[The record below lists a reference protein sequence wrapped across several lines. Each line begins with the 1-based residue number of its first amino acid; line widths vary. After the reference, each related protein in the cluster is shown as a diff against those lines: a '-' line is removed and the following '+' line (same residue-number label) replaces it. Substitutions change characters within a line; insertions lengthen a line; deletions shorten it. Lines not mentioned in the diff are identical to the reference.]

1 MAWWSSSANSDF
13 TMHNRFCE
21 NGASVFRFRDDPAQ
35 CPVYRAGAVI
45 IHSVL
50 KLVAQPGRTRERR
63 RGVSSVAAFLLVF
76 SAISCQTS
84 GDSPKASQVAPEKV
98 ALVPETSK
106 AAGAALRPLVASGK
120 LEGLRWP
127 EFRDVSRDAARF
139 YDGRSYTPAW
149 VDGAGPT
156 AQAKVVVS
164 ILQKAAL
171 KGLNP
176 EDYDASRWPARQ
188 QGLGGAP
195 MPEEIARFDL
205 ALSVCLLRYVSAL
218 DVGRINPRHL
228 KFDLDLNHRKT
239 DLPEFLS
246 QISQSGD
253 IVPLLDEVEPQE
265 DGYSRSSQALRTYLA
280 LVDQDPAEKLPIPG
294 KPVAAGDTYAGMAL
308 LITKLKLVEDL
319 PQGATVPEGSVKY
332 ENAVVEA
339 VKRFQ
344 LRHALAVTGNLGPE
358 TVRQLNVPIADRVRQ
373 LQFSLERWRWLP
385 HEIATPLIA
394 VNVPAFRLYGFD
406 EAHHIALKMNVVVG
420 KAMRSE
426 TPAFIG
432 NMTYLVFRPDWGVPP
447 TILRKEILP
456 PLQKDP
462 GYLSKNGY
470 DLFDAGGKVLNAEQV
485 TADEIQLLRTGKLS
499 VRQRPGPKN
508 ALGAVKFMFP
518 NDYLVYL
525 HDTPKTELFS
535 RSRRDFSYGCIR
547 VQNPPALAAWVLQ
560 SKPEWTSERIQAAMN
575 GEKSVQVNLSSPIP
589 VLILYG
595 TARVDEDGRVDFYDD
610 IYGHDARL
618 AQALAKGY
626 PY

>member
-1 MAWWSSSANSDF
+1 MSL
-13 TMHNRFCE
+13 H
-21 NGASVFRFRDDPAQ
+21 PAM
-35 CPVYRAGAVI
+35 
-45 IHSVL
+45 
-50 KLVAQPGRTRERR
+50 KLVDKPGRICELRR
-63 RGVSSVAAFLLVF
+63 RVSSLSAFLLVF
-76 SAISCQTS
+76 SALACHTL
-84 GDSPKASQVAPEKV
+84 GDSQKAGPSEPRRV
-98 ALVPETSK
+98 ALNLEAAK
-106 AAGAALRPLVASGK
+106 ATGAALRPLVASGK

-127 EFRDVSRDAARF
+127 DFHDVSDGAAKF
-139 YDGRSYTPAW
+139 YEGRAYAPAW
-149 VDGAGPT
+149 VGGAGPT

-164 ILQKAAL
+164 ILQKAAQ
-171 KGLNP
+171 KGLDP
-176 EDYDASRWPARQ
+176 EDYDASRWQAREEALA
-188 QGLGGAP
+188 GTP
-195 MPEEIARFDL
+195 TPDEIARFDL

-218 DVGRINPRHL
+218 DVGRINPQHL

-239 DLPEFLS
+239 DLPEFLAR
-246 QISQSGD
+246 ISEAAE

-265 DGYSRSSQALRTYLA
+265 DGYSRTSQALQTYLA
-280 LVDQDPAEKLPIPG
+280 LAQQGPAEKLPVPE
-294 KPVAAGDTYAGMAL
+294 KPVAPGDTYAGMAL
-308 LITKLKLVEDL
+308 LVAKLKLLGDL
-319 PQGATVPEGSVKY
+319 PQAATVPEGSTKY
-332 ENAVVEA
+332 EGDVVEA

-344 LRHALAVTGNLGPE
+344 IRHALAVTGSLGPE

-385 HEIATPLIA
+385 HEIAMPLIA

-406 EAHHIALKMNVVVG
+406 EQHHIALKMNVVVG

-447 TILRKEILP
+447 TILRREILP

-462 GYLSKNGY
+462 SYLSKNGY
-470 DLFDAGGKVLNAEQV
+470 DLFDASGKVLSSGEV
-485 TADEIQLLRTGKLS
+485 TPDQIQLLRAGKLS

-508 ALGAVKFMFP
+508 ALGSVKFMFP
-518 NDYLVYL
+518 NTYLVYL

-547 VQNPPALAAWVLQ
+547 VQDPSALAAWVLQ
-560 SKPEWTSERIQAAMN
+560 SKPEWTPERIQAAMN
-575 GEKSVQVNLSSPIP
+575 GEKSVQVNLNSPIP
-589 VLILYG
+589 VLILYA

-618 AQALAKGY
+618 AKALAKGY

>member
-1 MAWWSSSANSDF
+1 MS
-13 TMHNRFCE
+13 HQRL
-21 NGASVFRFRDDPAQ
+21 
-35 CPVYRAGAVI
+35 VYRAG
-45 IHSVL
+45 
-50 KLVAQPGRTRERR
+50 RR
-63 RGVSSVAAFLLVF
+63 RGIIASTMKRVEKPGRICELRHRVSSVSAFLLVF
-76 SAISCQTS
+76 SAIACHTS
-84 GDSPKASQVAPEKV
+84 GDSPKASPPAPQRV
-98 ALVPETSK
+98 ALNSETAK

-120 LEGLRWP
+120 LESLRWP
-127 EFRDVSRDAARF
+127 DFRDVSGDAAKF
-139 YDGRSYTPAW
+139 YESRGYAPAW
-149 VDGAGPT
+149 VDGAGPN

-164 ILQKAAL
+164 VLQEAGQ

-176 EDYDASRWPARQ
+176 EDYDASRWQAREV
-188 QGLGGAP
+188 ASARTP
-195 MPEEIARFDL
+195 TPDEIARFDL

-218 DVGRINPRHL
+218 DVGRINPQHV

-239 DLPEFLS
+239 DLPEFLAQLS
-246 QISQSGD
+246 QAAN

-265 DGYSRSSQALRTYLA
+265 DGYSRTSQALRTYLA
-280 LVDQDPAEKLPIPG
+280 LAQQDSAEKLPVPE
-294 KPVAAGDTYAGMAL
+294 KPVAAGGTYEGMAL
-308 LITKLKLVEDL
+308 LVAKLKLVGDL
-319 PQGATVPEGSVKY
+319 PQGATLPEGPVKY
-332 ENAVVEA
+332 EGDVVEA

-344 LRHALAVTGNLGPE
+344 LRHALAATGSLGPE
-358 TVRQLNVPIADRVRQ
+358 TVRQLNVPIADRVRH
-373 LQFSLERWRWLP
+373 LQFALERWRWLP
-385 HEIATPLIA
+385 HELATPLIA

-406 EAHHIALKMNVVVG
+406 EPHHIGLKMNVVVG

-447 TILRKEILP
+447 VIVRKEILP

-462 GYLSKNGY
+462 AYLSKNGY
-470 DLFDAGGKVLNAEQV
+470 DLFDASGKVLNSGHV
-485 TADEIQLLRTGKLS
+485 TPEEIQLLRVGKLS

-508 ALGAVKFMFP
+508 ALGSVKFMFP

-547 VQNPPALAAWVLQ
+547 VQDPPALAAWVLQ
-560 SKPEWTSERIQAAMN
+560 SKPEWTPERIRAAMN
-575 GEKSVQVNLSSPIP
+575 GEKSVQVNLTSPIP
-589 VLILYG
+589 VLILYA

-618 AQALAKGY
+618 AKALAKGY